1 MTMFNTVDY
10 DIATT
15 SNMVFDEVFSV
26 DAYPNCLSPTIAMDT
41 PNVKK
46 CISHSDSP
54 TFNDQHQTDNMMPD
68 IAPLSPCFS
77 EESSSSSTPAMS
89 ITGRYSNI
97 EYMYHV
103 DARVIGS
110 GHHGSVRECIHRAT
124 GMRYAVKSIHKQAS
138 DIGATGL
145 TREIMLLQEMKHRGF
160 VQLADVHEDEEYVHL
175 VTELCRGGELF
186 DRIMQKASNR
196 NNGSPCFTEAEAARI
211 MFQLLHAVAYMH
223 ENDVAHRDIKPE
235 NILFETTDEDSPIRI
250 IDFGLSRKH
259 YDCEPPMNNVV
270 GTPYY
275 IAPEVLKKNYTKS
288 ADLWS
293 VGVIAYILLCGYP
306 PFNGE
311 DNNAVYDA
319 VRRGRYSFP
328 SAEWSG
334 TSRESRHFIRCL
346 LQKDPQKR
354 MSAMQALK
362 HPWIVKHIG
371 NKEIEDNRQDYASV
385 EVVYDQQS
393 ERESVIMIADS

>member
-1 MTMFNTVDY
+1 
-10 DIATT
+10 
-15 SNMVFDEVFSV
+15 
-26 DAYPNCLSPTIAMDT
+26 
-41 PNVKK
+41 
-46 CISHSDSP
+46 
-54 TFNDQHQTDNMMPD
+54 
-68 IAPLSPCFS
+68 
-77 EESSSSSTPAMS
+77 
-89 ITGRYSNI
+89 
-97 EYMYHV
+97 
-103 DARVIGS
+103 
-110 GHHGSVRECIHRAT
+110 
-124 GMRYAVKSIHKQAS
+124 
-138 DIGATGL
+138 
-145 TREIMLLQEMKHRGF
+145 
-160 VQLADVHEDEEYVHL
+160 
-175 VTELCRGGELF
+175 
-186 DRIMQKASNR
+186 
-196 NNGSPCFTEAEAARI
+196 
-211 MFQLLHAVAYMH
+211 
-223 ENDVAHRDIKPE
+223 
-235 NILFETTDEDSPIRI
+235 
-250 IDFGLSRKH
+250 
-259 YDCEPPMNNVV
+259 MNNVV